1 MQNLFK
7 KIDDGVKAVF
17 ESDSY
22 KECLRYMSKFTNY
35 SAGNCIL
42 IMLKKPDASLV
53 AAFGKW
59 KELGKTINKGEKGI
73 AILAPMSFKSKELK
87 EQLVK
92 DSGGNQVY
100 NADGTEKKEKVEVEQ
115 TSIGFKKVYV
125 FDVSQTSGE
134 PIPEYVHELNEAVE
148 DEHVEAVIN
157 AVRDITG
164 FPVDFE
170 DIKSGAKGYYSYGE
184 QRIVIQENL
193 SGAQAVK
200 TAIHECAHAL
210 LHDPDKK
217 LPTAKASRSD
227 KEVQAESVAYIV
239 ASRYGID
246 TSDYSFPYI
255 ASWSQGKQLEQ
266 LNRFLNE
273 IQETARTICDAIDT
287 ELQTINEFYNCGDY
301 VAKVLNSAADTVL
314 SGTIGNE
321 ISQIKHRL
329 KDIDQARNDFV
340 NLIATGATAPDSL
353 DDEFAKLYS
362 EEENPSQKLLSL
374 KA

>member
-1 MQNLFK
+1 MEVDNTAWKKKLTPQQKAEYKAEKREEMQNLFQ

-22 KECLRYMSKFTNY
+22 KKCLRYMSKFTNY

-42 IMLKKPDASLV
+42 IMLQKPDASLV

-59 KELGKTINKGEKGI
+59 KELGRTINKGEKGI
-73 AILAPMSFKSKELK
+73 AILAPMKFKSKEVT
-87 EQLVK
+87 ERLVK
-92 DSGGNQVY
+92 DGDGKQVF
-100 NADGTEKKEKVEVEQ
+100 NVDGSEKKETVENEVA
-115 TSIGFKKVYV
+115 TIGFKKVYV

-134 PIPEYVHELNEAVE
+134 PIPEYVHELNEDVE
-148 DEHVEAVIN
+148 DEHVESVIS
-157 AVRDITG
+157 AVRSVTG
-164 FPVDFE
+164 LPVDFE

-193 SGAQAVK
+193 SGAQAIK

-217 LPTAKASRSD
+217 LPTANSTRSD

-273 IQETARTICDAIDT
+273 IQETARDICNAIDS
-287 ELQTINEFYNCGDY
+287 ELQ
-301 VAKVLNSAADTVL
+301 AL
-314 SGTIGNE
+314 SENQTE
-321 ISQIKHRL
+321 EL
-329 KDIDQARNDFV
+329 
-340 NLIATGATAPDSL
+340 TE
-353 DDEFAKLYS
+353 DECLGLAM
-362 EEENPSQKLLSL
+362 
-374 KA
+374 

>member
-7 KIDDGVKAVF
+7 KINDGVKAVF
-17 ESDSY
+17 ESESY
-22 KECLRYMSKFTNY
+22 KKCLRYMSKFTNY

-42 IMLKKPDASLV
+42 IMLQKPDASLV

-59 KELGKTINKGEKGI
+59 KELGRTINKGEKGI

-92 DSGGNQVY
+92 DSSGNQVY
-100 NADGTEKKEKVEVEQ
+100 NAAGSEKKEKVEQ

-134 PIPEYVHELNEAVE
+134 PIPEYIHELNEAVE
-148 DEHVEAVIN
+148 DEQVEAVIN
-157 AVRDITG
+157 AVHDITG
-164 FPVDFE
+164 IPVNFD

-193 SGAQAVK
+193 SGAQAIK

-217 LPTAKASRSD
+217 LQTANTSRSD

-239 ASRYGID
+239 ASRFGID

-273 IQETARTICDAIDT
+273 IQETARTICDAIDS
-287 ELQTINEFYNCGDY
+287 ELQ
-301 VAKVLNSAADTVL
+301 VL
-314 SGTIGNE
+314 SEEQCEKQNE
-321 ISQIKHRL
+321 KHDMFL
-329 KDIDQARNDFV
+329 D
-340 NLIATGATAPDSL
+340 LIL
-353 DDEFAKLYS
+353 
-362 EEENPSQKLLSL
+362 
-374 KA
+374 

>member
-7 KIDDGVKAVF
+7 KINDGVKAVF
-17 ESDSY
+17 ESESY
-22 KECLRYMSKFTNY
+22 KKCLRYMSKFTNY

-42 IMLKKPDASLV
+42 IMLQKPDASLV

-59 KELGKTINKGEKGI
+59 KELGRTINKGEKGI

-92 DSGGNQVY
+92 DSSGNQVY
-100 NADGTEKKEKVEVEQ
+100 NADGSEKKEKVEQ

-134 PIPEYVHELNEAVE
+134 PIPEYIHELNEAVE
-148 DEHVEAVIN
+148 DEQVEAVIN
-157 AVRDITG
+157 AVHDITG
-164 FPVDFE
+164 IPVNFD

-193 SGAQAVK
+193 SGAQAIK

-217 LPTAKASRSD
+217 LQTANTSRSD

-239 ASRYGID
+239 ASRFGID

-273 IQETARTICDAIDT
+273 IQETARTICDAIDS
-287 ELQTINEFYNCGDY
+287 ELQ
-301 VAKVLNSAADTVL
+301 VL
-314 SGTIGNE
+314 SEEQCEKQNE
-321 ISQIKHRL
+321 KHDMFL
-329 KDIDQARNDFV
+329 D
-340 NLIATGATAPDSL
+340 LIL
-353 DDEFAKLYS
+353 
-362 EEENPSQKLLSL
+362 
-374 KA
+374 

>member
-1 MQNLFK
+1 MEVDNTSWKKKLTPQQKAEYKAEKREEMQNLFQ

-42 IMLKKPDASLV
+42 IMLQKPDASLV

-59 KELGKTINKGEKGI
+59 KELGRTINKGEKGI
-73 AILAPMSFKSKELK
+73 AILAPMKFKSKEVE

-92 DSGGNQVY
+92 DGDGKQMY
-100 NADGTEKKEKVEVEQ
+100 NADGSEKREKVEVEQ

-134 PIPEYVHELNEAVE
+134 PIPEYVHELNDDIE
-148 DEHVEAVIN
+148 DEHVEAVIS
-157 AVRDITG
+157 AVQSVTG
-164 FPVDFE
+164 LPVGFE
-170 DIKSGAKGYYSYGE
+170 DIDSGAKGYYSYSE
-184 QRIVIQENL
+184 HRIAIQNGM

-217 LPTAKASRSD
+217 LPTANSTRSD

-255 ASWSQGKQLEQ
+255 ASWSQGKQMDQ
-266 LNRFLNE
+266 LSRFLNE
-273 IQETARTICDAIDT
+273 IQETARDICNAIDA
-287 ELQTINEFYNCGDY
+287 ELQ
-301 VAKVLNSAADTVL
+301 AL
-314 SGTIGNE
+314 SENQTE
-321 ISQIKHRL
+321 EL
-329 KDIDQARNDFV
+329 
-340 NLIATGATAPDSL
+340 TE
-353 DDEFAKLYS
+353 DECLGLAM
-362 EEENPSQKLLSL
+362 
-374 KA
+374 